1 MATAQIHDES
11 EVLELDEPL
20 PLDGGQSL
28 SGVRIA
34 YEAHGKL
41 NAAKD
46 NAILICHALTGDP
59 DGGPAWSVPA
69 SRSTPTSSM

>member
-1 MATAQIHDES
+1 MPNTPIKDES
-11 EVLELDEPL
+11 QVLELADPL

-34 YEAHGKL
+34 YETHGTL

-46 NAILICHALTGDP
+46 NAVL
-59 DGGPAWSVPA
+59 
-69 SRSTPTSSM
+69 